1 MTDIEKFI
9 QKLCKDALV
18 RASKEFH
25 LGLVDMFDGRL
36 YYDIEGNSYEI
47 IVKKETEKIVK
58 KETEKI

>member
-25 LGLVDMFDGRL
+25 LGLVDVFDGRL

-47 IVKKETEKIVK
+47 IVKKETEKI
-58 KETEKI
+58 